1 MVISTGT
8 QRVMPITGLGPLT
21 EEYSLFSDWDN
32 QWLSGGS
39 EEDVI
44 AEAHL
49 DTASIAS
56 AVKRFA
62 GEREQ
67 RLERQRQ
74 DLAAIPK

>member
-1 MVISTGT
+1 MIISTGT
-8 QRVMPITGLGPLT
+8 QRILPITGLGHLT

-32 QWLSGGS
+32 QWLSGGT

-49 DTASIAS
+49 DEASIA
-56 AVKRFA
+56 AAITKFA
-62 GEREQ
+62 EERER

-74 DLAAIPK
+74 ELATIAN

>member
-1 MVISTGT
+1 
-8 QRVMPITGLGPLT
+8 MPITGLGPLT

-32 QWLSGGS
+32 QWLSGGT

-49 DTASIAS
+49 DESSITS
-56 AVKRFA
+56 AIKKFSS
-62 GEREQ
+62 EREQ

-74 DLAAIPK
+74 ELAALSD